1 MLIKNTIATDACFHF
16 YRELGCD
23 EVCYLE
29 IREPGYDA
37 GGTRGF
43 IAVPAEIMT
52 VVARSW
58 LAARRAPQGPV

>member
-29 IREPGYDA
+29 IREPGYD
-37 GGTRGF
+37 GF
-43 IAVPAEIMT
+43 IAIPAEIMT